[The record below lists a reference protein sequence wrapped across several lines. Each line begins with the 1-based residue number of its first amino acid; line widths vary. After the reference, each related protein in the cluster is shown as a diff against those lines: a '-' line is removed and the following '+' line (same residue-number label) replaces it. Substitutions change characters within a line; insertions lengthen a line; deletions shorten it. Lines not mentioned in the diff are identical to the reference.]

1 MSIFSNKLE
10 GNFSR
15 MFWIQALLEMKV
27 MNVVMSI
34 FLVFRG
40 INLSQIFY
48 LSVMFSIVTLLAEL
62 PSSYLADK
70 WGRKKVLIMASFLNL
85 IYGIICIFARDL
97 WMFLIAF
104 AIFGLST
111 ALYSGTDE
119 ALIYDTSKN
128 LGEEENSLKKLGQ
141 YFSAQRIFKI
151 VTPIVAVLV
160 AKNLNDSQFIWLLS
174 LDNLALFGALV
185 LCFFLVEPKIHY
197 RVERIKLGVL
207 KDAWQLMK
215 SNSEMLRIT
224 ISRSLIFI
232 GSFLIWRV
240 YSEYFR
246 QLEVSIILIG
256 ITTAVYQ
263 LIAFLLNLTVH
274 KLFVNRDIESRLNL
288 LNIIFMMSV
297 GMFLINQIFW
307 KNPWMAMIFFII
319 FIVSE
324 SVRSP
329 LYSQITNK
337 LTHSYNRATT
347 LSLVNL
353 LNSALLVPL
362 VLLGSFLI
370 ARGYNFL
377 FGLSMFLAV
386 ISVSFFRLK
395 KTEN

>member
-1 MSIFSNKLE
+1 MNIFSKKLE

-40 INLSQIFY
+40 LNLSQIFY
-48 LSVMFSIVTLLAEL
+48 LSVIFSTVTLLTEL

-70 WGRKKVLIMASFLNL
+70 WGRKKVLIMAALFNL
-85 IYGIICIFARDL
+85 IYGVMCIFARDV

-160 AKNLNDSQFIWLLS
+160 AKNLSDSQFIWLLT
-174 LDNLALFGALV
+174 LDNLALFGALI
-185 LCFFLVEPKIHY
+185 LCLFLVEPKIHY
-197 RVERIKLGVL
+197 RVERVKLGVL
-207 KDAWQLMK
+207 KDAWELMK
-215 SNSEMLRIT
+215 SNSEMVRIV
-224 ISRSLIFI
+224 ISRTLIFI
-232 GSFLIWRV
+232 GSFLIWRI

-246 QLEVSIILIG
+246 QLDVSIILIG
-256 ITTAVYQ
+256 IMTTIYQ
-263 LIAFLLNLTVH
+263 LITFLLNLAVH
-274 KLFVNRDIESRLNL
+274 KLFINREIESRLNL
-288 LNIIFMMSV
+288 LNIVFVVSV
-297 GMFLINQIFW
+297 GMFFVNQMFW
-307 KNPWMAMIFFII
+307 KNPWLAMIFFVV

-324 SVRSP
+324 SVRGP
-329 LYSQITNK
+329 LYSQITNR
-337 LTHSYNRATT
+337 LSQSYNRATT

-353 LNSALLVPL
+353 LNSALLVPSI
-362 VLLGSFLI
+362 VLGSFLI
-370 ARGYNFL
+370 ARGYVFL
-377 FGLSMFLAV
+377 FGLSFVLSLV
-386 ISVSFFRLK
+386 SISFFRLK
-395 KTEN
+395 VWR